1 VTTEVRENNQL
12 VQIVSTSGLEKNKAD
27 YILEKFQG
35 YFAIAAEW
43 ENRAKTLVVTS
54 PEQTTLMKMARE
66 GRLLLKSKRVD
77 IEKARKELKEQS
89 LREGKAIDGIA
100 NVLKAL
106 IEPTEEYL
114 ERQERFVEIQEEERL
129 AERKATRMAEIMALG
144 LFPDLYDLTN
154 MPDAA
159 YASLVQGTKDAIE
172 RQKEAELKA
181 EADRKYR
188 EQEQE
193 RIRLE
198 NDRLKKEAEAKE
210 KQMAAERAKAEAE
223 EKRLRDEVLDREQKA
238 AVAKAAAEAKIQHE
252 RDVAE
257 RAAARAKAEAVARE
271 RALKAEQQAKLK
283 AEREAR
289 EREAA
294 KVKAAADAKLQKER
308 EEREKLAAQIKAQEQ
323 AKAKEEKRLADEEKK
338 AARAPDKQ
346 KLLAL
351 ADQLEDYVL
360 PEMKSDDT
368 KAIASNVSALLG
380 KIVLFIRTK
389 SKEL

>member
-1 VTTEVRENNQL
+1 MRDAAVEESNQL
-12 VQIVSTSGLEKNKAD
+12 VQIVSTSGLEPTKAS
-27 YILEKFQG
+27 YILEKFTG

-43 ENRAKTLVVTS
+43 EARAKTLVVTS

-100 NVLKAL
+100 NVLKSL

-114 ERQERFVEIQEEERL
+114 ERQERWVEIREEERL
-129 AERKATRMAEIMALG
+129 AERKATRVAEIMALG
-144 LFPDLYDLTN
+144 LFPDLYDLKN

-172 RQKEAELKA
+172 RQKEAERKI

-223 EKRLRDEVLDREQKA
+223 QKRSQEEMEARERRAIAERA
-238 AVAKAAAEAKIQHE
+238 ALEKAAAE
-252 RDVAE
+252 
-257 RAAARAKAEAVARE
+257 RE
-271 RALKAEQQAKLK
+271 RKLKAEQEAKLR

-294 KVKAAADAKLQKER
+294 KVKAAADAKLAKER
-308 EEREKLAAQIKAQEQ
+308 DEREKLAAQIKAGADAE
-323 AKAKEEKRLADEEKK
+323 AKEKKRLADEEKK
-338 AARAPDKQ
+338 AARAPDKV
-346 KLLAL
+346 KLETFANLI
-351 ADQLEDYVL
+351 ED
-360 PEMKSDDT
+360 
-368 KAIASNVSALLG
+368 IASPQGLKSAEAKRIAEDAGALLT
-380 KIVLFIRTK
+380 KVTNFIRTK
-389 SKEL
+389 TKEL